1 MTNVLSGNDKN
12 GSLTVIENVT
22 GSVGGWYWEKGDAI
36 NGDITLTE
44 SASVQGNVFGG
55 YTHSGNAS
63 ENTASIQQGAK
74 VQSRAG
80 EVSTGA
86 VFGGYT
92 DQGNASDNFVTVS
105 GDSSVD
111 LMVVGGQAYSGAADG
126 NQVYVVESSAGRPGR
141 SEEEIAQFPD
151 AVVGGVGDSAK
162 SNSVIMRD
170 GMSHGR
176 VTGGAA
182 WTGEAN
188 DNQVTIDGG
197 HVTSV
202 AGAGSVIGGLSNGA
216 AVQGNRV
223 TIENSAEIDHSVIG
237 GYTLS
242 GAAEE
247 NTVEITESTVHG
259 TVYGGLTGSGRADGN
274 TVTVKGTFEGMPE
287 NLNIEIGDN
296 TTDVGN
302 GTAAIYGGRTE
313 NGSAADNMVN
323 VGSVIIEGTPEDG
336 SVVGGY
342 AAGGAAARNTVT
354 FSGDVI
360 AAFQSYGGYAEGG
373 SAIENT
379 VSLGGG
385 TIAYEFVGGYASGGT
400 AERNTVNLKAG
411 GEIYIYDRV
420 LGGYADGGSAIGN
433 KVNIDNG
440 AKVAGYSFVGG
451 RAFGGAAD
459 SNEINVSSGAV
470 ITDARSIYGGYG
482 DRAAKNSIQIG
493 GSGDDAQRAKIDQ
506 VYDIFGGRGT
516 SGDAEENFVGIYN
529 ADVYIFANSNVSEGY
544 EDTSYF
550 TGGWTGRQA
559 NDNQLVLK
567 GSKIITDAKTGE
579 NNILISG
586 GFGGTGASGNMV
598 AVISGSEMKGN
609 YLNGGHTAAGDASE
623 NLVIVDE
630 STVTLVEDEQGLL
643 GGRTKDGNASRN
655 EVYVIDGTVTAEKI
669 AGGITYYGA
678 ALGNLLYIENNSDI
692 NADFIYGGVTKA
704 GDAAGNTITISNSTL
719 KGKEGNDADSLA
731 GGYTEEGNA
740 SDNRVEVLGTTH
752 ISHAV
757 YGGLTDNGD
766 VLGNELVFDGEDI
779 AVDQHIFGGYTEQGN
794 AVGNSIDI
802 GDNSLVTALQSI
814 IYGGHT
820 KQGNAIRNVI
830 NIGNTS
836 QITALAI
843 VGGDT
848 DDGTASD
855 NTVVGKNTTVN
866 INELGGGW
874 ATEGLVSGNEIALN
888 GGTAKVGIV
897 YGGGSRY
904 GNAEN
909 NAVYI
914 SGTEIM
920 KKDGDTEGPKILT
933 GGFSE
938 NGNVSANLVEILGEA
953 SLKTDIYGGYTE
965 SGVAQGN
972 TVFLTG
978 GTLSGD
984 IAGAG
989 VGTSGAAIG
998 NTVFLTGNMDV
1009 SHAALYGWKLVSS
1022 DNTRAS
1028 VQGEGNSLVIDDW
1041 SGSTLST
1048 KNFDTVRFKGITWN
1062 PKGTI
1067 LTITNGDA
1075 GDLDYT
1081 AVDAGS
1087 VTIRGD
1093 RTPQVSES
1101 MTFINDKNASSG
1113 LSAVQA
1119 SGGFMKGVATLGTAE
1134 WGESS
1139 NSTLDYTI
1147 TGVFRNPQT
1156 DIVGHSRLAGAAFVN
1171 QGADIAA
1178 DSLHLLDDGYHFGTQ
1193 TFGAV
1198 YGGRSTYDVA
1208 SDIKI
1213 NGWSTIVG
1221 AGNVHPVEC
1230 GRLAWGI
1237 FYENGTGNYRT
1248 WNEFNNE
1255 LFRGDG
1261 SLLYNGG
1268 GAAVRLT
1275 KDSGAYYE
1283 ASFRAGTLSSSMSD
1297 AVKDGDGNSYGFDSD
1312 STYWGAH
1319 FGAGKLFRRGSGQWD
1334 VYGKYF
1340 HTEID
1345 GDSFYIG
1352 GDSFSFDSLTSDRLR
1367 VGARYTREKERAWS
1381 LYYGAA
1387 WEYEFS
1393 GDSHMKAGPWN
1404 APEQSLQGSTVF
1416 GEIGTIWHDKNSPWS
1431 LDINL
1436 RGYTGEREGFSGMVT
1451 AAYSF

>member
-1 MTNVLSGNDKN
+1 MNKRWAARLAAAAVLTGLTGISSLAATNGGGGLTNVLSGNDKN

-63 ENTASIQQGAK
+63 ENTAWIQQGAK

-188 DNQVTIDGG
+188 DNQVTIGGG
-197 HVTSV
+197 HVTSI

-242 GAAEE
+242 GTAEE
-247 NTVEITESTVHG
+247 NTVEITESAVHG

-287 NLNIEIGDN
+287 NLNIIGDD

-313 NGSAADNMVN
+313 NGGAADNMVN
-323 VGSVIIEGTPEDG
+323 VGSVIIGGNFEDG

-360 AAFQSYGGYAEGG
+360 AVFQSYGGYAEGG
-373 SAIENT
+373 SAI
-379 VSLGGG
+379 
-385 TIAYEFVGGYASGGT
+385 
-400 AERNTVNLKAG
+400 
-411 GEIYIYDRV
+411 
-420 LGGYADGGSAIGN
+420 GN
-433 KVNIDNG
+433 KVNIDSG

-470 ITDARSIYGGYG
+470 ITAESSIYGGYG

-559 NDNQLVLK
+559 NGNQLVIK
-567 GSKIITDAKTGE
+567 GSKVITNAENGK

-630 STVTLVEDEQGLL
+630 STVTFVEDEQGLL

-655 EVYVIDGTVTAEKI
+655 EVYVINGTVTAEQI
-669 AGGITYYGA
+669 RGGSTAHGTA
-678 ALGNLLYIENNSDI
+678 S
-692 NADFIYGGVTKA
+692 
-704 GDAAGNTITISNSTL
+704 GNTIIISNSIL
-719 KGKEGNDADSLA
+719 KGKEENDADSLA

-752 ISHAV
+752 ISHGV

-972 TVFLTG
+972 TVFLAG

-1009 SHAALYGWKLVSS
+1009 SHAALYGWKLASS

-1093 RTPQVSES
+1093 RTPQVGES
-1101 MTFINDKNASSG
+1101 MTFINDKNANSG

>member
-1 MTNVLSGNDKN
+1 
-12 GSLTVIENVT
+12 
-22 GSVGGWYWEKGDAI
+22 
-36 NGDITLTE
+36 
-44 SASVQGNVFGG
+44 
-55 YTHSGNAS
+55 
-63 ENTASIQQGAK
+63 
-74 VQSRAG
+74 
-80 EVSTGA
+80 
-86 VFGGYT
+86 
-92 DQGNASDNFVTVS
+92 
-105 GDSSVD
+105 
-111 LMVVGGQAYSGAADG
+111 MVVGGQAYSGAADG

-188 DNQVTIDGG
+188 DNQVTIGGG
-197 HVTSV
+197 HVTSI

-242 GAAEE
+242 GTAEE
-247 NTVEITESTVHG
+247 NTVEITESAVHG

-287 NLNIEIGDN
+287 NLNIIGDD

-313 NGSAADNMVN
+313 NGGAADNMVN
-323 VGSVIIEGTPEDG
+323 VGSVIIGGNFEDG

-360 AAFQSYGGYAEGG
+360 AVFQSYGGYAEGG
-373 SAIENT
+373 SAI
-379 VSLGGG
+379 
-385 TIAYEFVGGYASGGT
+385 
-400 AERNTVNLKAG
+400 
-411 GEIYIYDRV
+411 
-420 LGGYADGGSAIGN
+420 GN
-433 KVNIDNG
+433 KVNIDSG

-470 ITDARSIYGGYG
+470 ITAESSIYGGYG

-559 NDNQLVLK
+559 NGNQLVIK
-567 GSKIITDAKTGE
+567 GSKVITNAENGK

-630 STVTLVEDEQGLL
+630 STVTFVEDEQGLL

-655 EVYVIDGTVTAEKI
+655 EVYVINGTVTAEQI
-669 AGGITYYGA
+669 RGGSTAHGTA
-678 ALGNLLYIENNSDI
+678 S
-692 NADFIYGGVTKA
+692 
-704 GDAAGNTITISNSTL
+704 GNTIIISNSIL
-719 KGKEGNDADSLA
+719 KGKEENDADSLA

-752 ISHAV
+752 ISHGV

-972 TVFLTG
+972 TVFLAG

-1009 SHAALYGWKLVSS
+1009 SHAALYGWKLASS

-1041 SGSTLST
+1041 SGSTLICSQ
-1048 KNFDTVRFKGITWN
+1048 V
-1062 PKGTI
+1062 
-1067 LTITNGDA
+1067 
-1075 GDLDYT
+1075 
-1081 AVDAGS
+1081 
-1087 VTIRGD
+1087 IRVMS
-1093 RTPQVSES
+1093 Q
-1101 MTFINDKNASSG
+1101 
-1113 LSAVQA
+1113 
-1119 SGGFMKGVATLGTAE
+1119 
-1134 WGESS
+1134 
-1139 NSTLDYTI
+1139 
-1147 TGVFRNPQT
+1147 
-1156 DIVGHSRLAGAAFVN
+1156 SR
-1171 QGADIAA
+1171 
-1178 DSLHLLDDGYHFGTQ
+1178 
-1193 TFGAV
+1193 
-1198 YGGRSTYDVA
+1198 
-1208 SDIKI
+1208 
-1213 NGWSTIVG
+1213 
-1221 AGNVHPVEC
+1221 C
-1230 GRLAWGI
+1230 AW
-1237 FYENGTGNYRT
+1237 R
-1248 WNEFNNE
+1248 W
-1255 LFRGDG
+1255 
-1261 SLLYNGG
+1261 
-1268 GAAVRLT
+1268 V
-1275 KDSGAYYE
+1275 
-1283 ASFRAGTLSSSMSD
+1283 
-1297 AVKDGDGNSYGFDSD
+1297 
-1312 STYWGAH
+1312 
-1319 FGAGKLFRRGSGQWD
+1319 
-1334 VYGKYF
+1334 
-1340 HTEID
+1340 
-1345 GDSFYIG
+1345 
-1352 GDSFSFDSLTSDRLR
+1352 
-1367 VGARYTREKERAWS
+1367 
-1381 LYYGAA
+1381 
-1387 WEYEFS
+1387 
-1393 GDSHMKAGPWN
+1393 P
-1404 APEQSLQGSTVF
+1404 
-1416 GEIGTIWHDKNSPWS
+1416 
-1431 LDINL
+1431 
-1436 RGYTGEREGFSGMVT
+1436 
-1451 AAYSF
+1451 